1 MTVFRKFAAK
11 FHVVD
16 HCTKSNMF
24 ALLTKR
30 ISLPQLICAY
40 RCRST
45 SSAESCG
52 AFDLVIVGGGIVGCA
67 TAREMLIRHP
77 TLKMAIVE
85 KENALAMHQTGHN
98 SGVVHAGIYYKP
110 GSMKAKLCVEGLKLS
125 YEYFCKHDI
134 PHNKV
139 GKLIVAQNK
148 DQIKKLDDL
157 YDRGIKNNVPDLQLV
172 GKDCISKYEAKC
184 QGEKALWS
192 PWTGIVDWAV
202 VCKYFANEF
211 QKMGGKVYL
220 NYEVTGFSEMTESKG
235 KEDLSPIL
243 VQSKDK
249 CIPTKYVLTCAG
261 LHSDRLAVMTGCDL
275 SPRIV
280 PFRGEYLLLSD
291 SKRHLCTTNIYPV
304 PDPRFPFL
312 GVHFTP
318 RVNGEIW
325 LGPNAVLAFAREGY
339 RWRDINIRDCIEMAK
354 FPGLY
359 KLCFRYFIP
368 GCKEMIKSI
377 FYPLAVRDLQKFI
390 PEVSFRDVK
399 RGPAGVRAQALDNNG
414 NLVDDFVFDGGK
426 GSIGGRVMHCRNAP
440 SPAATS
446 AMAIAKFIAD
456 KLETDF
462 KL

>member
-1 MTVFRKFAAK
+1 MLAP
-11 FHVVD
+11 
-16 HCTKSNMF
+16 
-24 ALLTKR
+24 LTKR
-30 ISLPQLICAY
+30 TLLQQLAFVR
-40 RCRST
+40 RCGST
-45 SSAESCG
+45 SSTDSCDP
-52 AFDLVIVGGGIVGCA
+52 FDLVIVGGGIVGCA
-67 TAREMLIRHP
+67 TAREMMIRHP
-77 TLKMAIVE
+77 KLKMVIVE
-85 KENALAMHQTGHN
+85 KENALAKHQTGHN

-125 YEYFCKHDI
+125 YEYFCKHDV

-148 DQIKKLDDL
+148 DQVKRLDDL
-157 YDRGIKNNVPDLQLV
+157 YDRGLKNNVPDLQLV
-172 GKDCISKYEAKC
+172 EKDCISKYEPKC

-192 PWTGIVDWAV
+192 PWTGIVDWAL
-202 VCKYFANEF
+202 VCKHFAQDFE
-211 QKMGGKVYL
+211 KMGGKIFL

-235 KEDLSPIL
+235 KGELAPIS
-243 VQSKDK
+243 VQSKDR
-249 CIPTKYVLTCAG
+249 CVPTKYVLTCAG

-280 PFRGEYLLLSD
+280 PFRGEYLLLSEN
-291 SKRHLCTTNIYPV
+291 KKHLCTTNIYPV

-318 RVNGEIW
+318 RMNSEIW

-339 RWRDINIRDCIEMAK
+339 RWRDVNIKDCLEMAK

-368 GCKEMIKSI
+368 GCKEIIKSI
-377 FYPLAVRDLQKFI
+377 FYPLAVIDLKKFI
-390 PEVSFRDVK
+390 PEVSVKDIK

-426 GSIGGRVMHCRNAP
+426 GSLGARVVHCRNAP

-446 AMAIAKFIAD
+446 SMAIAKFIAD
-456 KLETDF
+456 KLDADF
-462 KL
+462 KF

>member
-1 MTVFRKFAAK
+1 MCAFLK
-11 FHVVD
+11 
-16 HCTKSNMF
+16 
-24 ALLTKR
+24 KR
-30 ISLPQLICAY
+30 IWLQVIHHA
-40 RCRST
+40 RCYGST
-45 SSAESCG
+45 SSTDSCG
-52 AFDLVIVGGGIVGCA
+52 TFDLVIVGGGIIGCA
-67 TAREMLIRHP
+67 TAREMMVRHP
-77 TLKMAIVE
+77 NLKMAIVE
-85 KENALAMHQTGHN
+85 KENALAKHQTGHN

-134 PHNKV
+134 PHKKV

-148 DQIKKLDDL
+148 EQVKRLDDL
-157 YDRGIKNNVPDLQLV
+157 YNRGIKNNVPDLQLV
-172 GKDCISKYEAKC
+172 EKDCISKYE
-184 QGEKALWS
+184 GERALWS

-202 VCKYFANEF
+202 VCKHFAEEF
-211 QKMGGKVYL
+211 KKMGGQVFL
-220 NYEVTGFSEMTESKG
+220 NYEVTGFSEMTESTQR
-235 KEDLSPIL
+235 EELAPIS
-243 VQSKDK
+243 VHSKDRR

-291 SKRHLCTTNIYPV
+291 SKKHLCTTNIYPV

-318 RVNGEIW
+318 RINGEIW

-339 RWRDINIRDCIEMAK
+339 RWLDINVKDCIEMAR

-359 KLCFRYFIP
+359 KLCFRYFFP
-368 GCKEMIKSI
+368 GCKEVIKSI

-390 PEVSFRDVK
+390 PEVSFRDIK

-426 GSIGGRVMHCRNAP
+426 GKIGGRVLHCRNAP

-446 AMAIAKFIAD
+446 SMSIAKFIAD
-456 KLETDF
+456 KLKTDF

>member
-1 MTVFRKFAAK
+1 
-11 FHVVD
+11 
-16 HCTKSNMF
+16 MF
-24 ALLTKR
+24 APLTKR
-30 ISLPQLICAY
+30 IILQQLFHTR
-40 RCRST
+40 RCGST
-45 SSAESCG
+45 SSTDSCG
-52 AFDLVIVGGGIVGCA
+52 TFDLVIVGGGIVGCA

-85 KENALAMHQTGHN
+85 KENALAKHQTQHN

-125 YEYFCKHDI
+125 YEYFCNHDI

-139 GKLIVAQNK
+139 GKLIVAQNAEQVK
-148 DQIKKLDDL
+148 RLDDL
-157 YDRGIKNNVPDLQLV
+157 YDRGLKNNVPDLQLV
-172 GKDCISKYEAKC
+172 EKDCISKYEAKC

-192 PWTGIVDWAV
+192 PWTGIVNWAL
-202 VCKYFANEF
+202 VCRHFAQEF
-211 QKMGGKVYL
+211 QKMGGKIFL
-220 NYEVTGFSEMTESKG
+220 NYEVIGFSEMTESKG
-235 KEDLSPIL
+235 KGELAPIL
-243 VQSKDK
+243 VQSKDR
-249 CIPTKYVLTCAG
+249 CIPTKNVLTCGG

-291 SKRHLCTTNIYPV
+291 SKKHLCTTNIYPV

-318 RVNGEIW
+318 RINGDIW

-339 RWRDINIRDCIEMAK
+339 RWFDINVKDCVEMAK

-368 GCKEMIKSI
+368 GCKEIIKSI

-390 PEVSFRDVK
+390 PEVSFKDIK

-426 GSIGGRVMHCRNAP
+426 GSIGNRVLHCRNAP

-446 AMAIAKFIAD
+446 SMAIAKFISS

-462 KL
+462 KF